1 MKSLSM
7 PDHLDS
13 FAQDVAEMEQRLL
26 KNHHASKQNE
36 ETHTLTSCYL
46 KSPVKNEEEGD
57 FFMQGIDIDDDDDD
71 DADSD
76 SDGTAGGLDQPANT
90 QQPGGG
96 YLPSFDYGA
105 FSTDSSSIV
114 NHSILSKSNNSLL
127 RSSERILNVETVN
140 EEKDDDDGYENQD
153 MELEKQQKQRQ
164 QNAQAAI
171 AELADLFTFPRQL
184 HDDNDGSINRT
195 QQQKIHPREV
205 SPTGVACDLASS
217 PSTSSLKE
225 PHKNRRSIFN
235 QLVEK
240 YAWRPPP
247 PEPEEEEYFTRLS
260 QDARAQSLPA
270 CQGNL
275 PRKGSLKRISS
286 LCSNVNSESS
296 SSLKRNVSFSSLEV
310 REYNIAL
317 SDHPSCSYGPPIQL
331 GWDYRQKKAVQVE
344 EYEETRSQQPRR
356 GRHELVLSYN
366 VRRHLL
372 LKRAGYSNEDLE
384 EAMSE
389 VDRVKRE
396 RTVTQAFL
404 PASQLDETMEHV
416 LDQVTF
422 IFGGGSRNQETDST
436 GELSIAS

>member
-13 FAQDVAEMEQRLL
+13 FAQDVADMEQRMLT
-26 KNHHASKQNE
+26 NHDASEQNE
-36 ETHTLTSCYL
+36 ETLKLTTSCYR
-46 KSPVKNEEEGD
+46 KSPGPVKDEEEGD
-57 FFMQGIDIDDDDDD
+57 FFMRGIDIDDDDD
-71 DADSD
+71 SD
-76 SDGTAGGLDQPANT
+76 SDGTAEELDPANT
-90 QQPGGG
+90 QQAAGG
-96 YLPSFDYGA
+96 YLPSFDYNA
-105 FSTDSSSIV
+105 FNSSNNSV
-114 NHSILSKSNNSLL
+114 MKHSILSSNSL
-127 RSSERILNVETVN
+127 RSSKRILSVESVR
-140 EEKDDDDGYENQD
+140 EEEEDDDESQD
-153 MELEKQQKQRQ
+153 IEVEKQQ

-171 AELADLFTFPRQL
+171 AELADLFTFPSRL
-184 HDDNDGSINRT
+184 HDDDDDSIKRT
-195 QQQKIHPREV
+195 QQQKIHTGEV

-217 PSTSSLKE
+217 TATASSKQ

-240 YAWRPPP
+240 YAWRPAPP
-247 PEPEEEEYFTRLS
+247 AQEEEGYFTRLS

-270 CQGNL
+270 CSGNL

-286 LCSNVNSESS
+286 LYSNANSDSS

-372 LKRAGYSNEDLE
+372 LKRAGYSDQDLE
-384 EAMSE
+384 EAISE
-389 VDRVKRE
+389 VDRIKRE

-404 PASQLDETMEHV
+404 PVSQLDETIEHV
-416 LDQVTF
+416 LDHVKTS
-422 IFGGGSRNQETDST
+422 IFGGGSESTD
-436 GELSIAS
+436 